1 MANSLSYDVII
12 VGAGPAGLTAAIYSV
27 RAGLSTLILEGQ
39 QVGGQVAISAEI
51 ENYPGAPRTTGW
63 QLASAMDRQVRD
75 MAVPIR
81 HEAVRA
87 IADLG
92 RKKQVVTTADTYT
105 AGALI
110 LANGVKR
117 RKLGCPGEEA
127 LFGRGVSYCATCD
140 GAFFRGRD
148 TAVAGGGNTA
158 VEDVVYLAGLC
169 RSVHLIYRREE
180 LTAQKPLIAAAKS
193 RENLHLHPCTQIAA
207 IRGGEAVEA
216 VVLTGTRDKSE
227 TVLPVSGVFI
237 AIGLEPDNGIF
248 APAVALDAAGYLLA
262 GEDCKT
268 SCPGIFC
275 AGDARTKPLRQIVT
289 AASDGAV
296 AAMQAE
302 RYLAA
307 LDSEA

>member
-1 MANSLSYDVII
+1 MTYDVII
-12 VGAGPAGLTAAIYSV
+12 IGAGPAGLTAAIYAV
-27 RAGLSTLILEGQ
+27 RAGLSTLILEAQ

-75 MAVPIR
+75 MDVPIR
-81 HEAVRA
+81 HEAVTA

-92 RKKQVVTTADTYT
+92 RTKQVITTAGTYT

-110 LANGVKR
+110 LANGAKR
-117 RKLGCPGEEA
+117 RKIGIPGEEA

-140 GAFFRGRD
+140 GNFFRGRD
-148 TAVAGGGNTA
+148 VAVVGGGNTA
-158 VEDVVYLAGLC
+158 VEDAVYLSGLC
-169 RSVHLIYRREE
+169 AHVHLIYRREV
-180 LTAQKPLIAAAKS
+180 LTAQKPLIAAARS
-193 RENLHLHPCTQIAA
+193 RENLHLHPGA
-207 IRGGEAVEA
+207 REP
-216 VVLTGTRDKSE
+216 LL
-227 TVLPVSGVFI
+227 LPVSGVFI

-248 APAVALDAAGYLLA
+248 APTVALDQGGYLQA

-302 RYLAA
+302 RYLSA
-307 LDSEA
+307 LGGAEG